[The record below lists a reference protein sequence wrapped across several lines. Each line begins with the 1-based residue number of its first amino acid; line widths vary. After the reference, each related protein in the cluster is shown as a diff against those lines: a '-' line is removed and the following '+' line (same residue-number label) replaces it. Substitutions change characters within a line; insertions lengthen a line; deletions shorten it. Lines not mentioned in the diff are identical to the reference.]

1 MNNEYLK
8 ELDMELA
15 RCIAERKSVRF
26 WLNLRRGT
34 GDTAE
39 IEMLEGDLKDLTEEI
54 RNLRQ
59 MIHAELVPTS

>member
-15 RCIAERKSVRF
+15 RCIEERKSVRF
-26 WLNLRRGT
+26 WLNIRRGT
-34 GDTAE
+34 ADKAE

-54 RNLRQ
+54 LNLRQ
-59 MIHAELVPTS
+59 MIQTELIPAS